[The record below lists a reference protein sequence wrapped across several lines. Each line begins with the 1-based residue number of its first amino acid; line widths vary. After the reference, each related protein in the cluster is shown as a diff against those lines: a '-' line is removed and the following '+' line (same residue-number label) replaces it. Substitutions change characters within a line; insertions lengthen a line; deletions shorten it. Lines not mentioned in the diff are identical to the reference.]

1 MTNRLTNKM
10 VRRAAL
16 AAAALLTAGTLLAA
30 CQKSEKKPEDNAQT
44 APAPA
49 TGGEQQ
55 PGSAG
60 QTPPA
65 GQGGTGTAPGG
76 TAAQPNEPVKLTPL
90 SYLEEEK
97 KFIRETANKLG
108 VKTVYLPQQGAPDDR
123 LSQVQGMEKAFAL
136 VFFEDA
142 NCRIG
147 SRNQTGGQ
155 ARIGTG
161 GQAQHRHGQM
171 GHRRRAAYALLEA
184 RRYVFGAKLGKIR
197 LAARN

>member
-97 KFIRETANKLG
+97 KLFAK
-108 VKTVYLPQQGAPDDR
+108 PQISSASKP
-123 LSQVQGMEKAFAL
+123 SI
-136 VFFEDA
+136 
-142 NCRIG
+142 CR
-147 SRNQTGGQ
+147 SR
-155 ARIGTG
+155 RS
-161 GQAQHRHGQM
+161 
-171 GHRRRAAYALLEA
+171 RR
-184 RRYVFGAKLGKIR
+184 
-197 LAARN
+197 